1 MKRYIRYNVISFFLY
16 LFLCVCVTLIY
27 FSLIFKFFLV
37 VLNVGAVY
45 VFRFSGEFGYPLN
58 ISVTLHSICIIYTM
72 PVTNK

>member
-1 MKRYIRYNVISFFLY
+1 
-16 LFLCVCVTLIY
+16 
-27 FSLIFKFFLV
+27 V